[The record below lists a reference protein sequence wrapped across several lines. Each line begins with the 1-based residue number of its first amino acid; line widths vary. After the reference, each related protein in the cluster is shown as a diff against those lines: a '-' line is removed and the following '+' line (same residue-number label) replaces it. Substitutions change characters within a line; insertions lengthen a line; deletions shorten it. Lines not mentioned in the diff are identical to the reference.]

1 MTDPR
6 KYGSEHSV
14 MDVDSSRFFTDF
26 PRIQVKP
33 KRDYREPDFR
43 SLSSNER
50 QELLSRLIDHV
61 KDL

>member
-6 KYGSEHSV
+6 KNIYSNV
-14 MDVDSSRFFTDF
+14 RPDADTSRFFSDF

-33 KRDYREPDFR
+33 QRAYQEPDFR
-43 SLSSNER
+43 SLSAPER

>member
-6 KYGSEHSV
+6 KNNYSSNGFNS
-14 MDVDSSRFFTDF
+14 DSARFFSDF

-33 KRDYREPDFR
+33 QRKYEESDFR
-43 SLSSNER
+43 TLSSPEK

-61 KDL
+61 KEL